1 MTDAYG
7 LSSKDTVVAV
17 GTEPGLQANCFHFY
31 FKLQSPHIMLLNRN
45 LKYVL
50 LSLFMSTGLH
60 SAYSQTYPSKW
71 TLQQCIDYA
80 LTHNIQVQ
88 KSVLSKSQAE
98 ADYEQ
103 SRAGLWPTLSAST
116 NQNVSWRPF
125 SESTVN
131 LNGGTF
137 TTSNKEVSYNGS
149 YGINA
154 NWQVWNGGIN
164 RQNIKRN
171 KLATEIASQNVEQTS
186 NNIQEQIVQYYV
198 QILYQN
204 EAVTVNKEIL
214 EGSKVQRDRAKVMVD
229 VGSLAKADLAQMEA
243 QVSQDEYNAVNSEE
257 SLANTKL
264 QLKQLLELVML
275 DQFDVVVPL
284 IDDSKVLEPLPSKQ
298 EVYQLARSQR
308 PEIGEAELNVESS
321 KLDVN
326 IAKRGYYPT
335 ISLTAG
341 VGTSNSSASDD
352 AIFRQLKNNMN
363 NTIGLSVSV
372 PIFDGKQNKTN
383 VTKAKLA
390 QQSSELDLQ
399 NAEQELYAQIETYWL
414 NAKNAQQQYLYAKS
428 NLESQESSWELLDAQ
443 FSVGLK
449 NIAELITGKNNL
461 IQARQS
467 LLQAKYTALLN
478 LALLRFYEGYGMRL

>member
-1 MTDAYG
+1 MF
-7 LSSKDTVVAV
+7 SIFKRITVS
-17 GTEPGLQANCFHFY
+17 TLFCYSF
-31 FKLQSPHIMLLNRN
+31 
-45 LKYVL
+45 VL
-50 LSLFMSTGLH
+50 PVTSQPTH
-60 SAYSQTYPSKW
+60 SEW
-71 TLQQCIDYA
+71 TLQNCIDYA
-80 LTHNIQVQ
+80 LSHNIQLQ
-88 KSVLSKSQAE
+88 KSQLSKLQAD

-131 LNGGTF
+131 LSGGTF
-137 TTSNKEVSYNGS
+137 TTSSREVSYNGS

-164 RQNIKRN
+164 RQNVKRA
-171 KLATEIASQNVEQTS
+171 KLNTKIAEESITQTA
-186 NNIQEQIVQYYV
+186 NTIQEQIIQYYV
-198 QILYQN
+198 QILYQE
-204 EAVTVNKEIL
+204 EAVKVNKEIL
-214 EGSKVQRDRAKVMVD
+214 ESSQVQRDRAKVMVD

-243 QVSQDEYNAVNSEE
+243 QVSQDEYNVVNSEVTL
-257 SLANTKL
+257 SNTKL

-275 DQFDVVVPL
+275 EDFNVAVPV
-284 IDDSKVLEPLPSKQ
+284 IDDNKVLSPLPSKQ
-298 EVYQLARSQR
+298 EVYQHARSHR
-308 PEIGEAELNVESS
+308 PEISEAELNIESS
-321 KLDVN
+321 KIDLN

-341 VGTSNSSASDD
+341 VGSSNSSASDD

-363 NTIGLSVSV
+363 NTLGLSVSV
-372 PIFDGKQNKTN
+372 PIFDGKQNRTN

-399 NAEQELYAQIETYWL
+399 HAEQELYSQIETYWL
-414 NAKNAQQQYLYAKS
+414 NAKNAQQQYVYSKS
-428 NLESQESSWELLDAQ
+428 NLSSQEASWELLDAQ

-449 NIAELITGKNNL
+449 NIAELLTGKNNL

-478 LALLRFYEGYGMRL
+478 IALLRFYEGYKLEL

>member
-1 MTDAYG
+1 MYSIIKRIT
-7 LSSKDTVVAV
+7 LSTLFCYSFVLPVSS
-17 GTEPGLQANCFHFY
+17 
-31 FKLQSPHIMLLNRN
+31 QSI
-45 LKYVL
+45 
-50 LSLFMSTGLH
+50 H
-60 SAYSQTYPSKW
+60 SEW
-71 TLQQCIDYA
+71 TLQNCIDYA
-80 LTHNIQVQ
+80 LSHNIQLQ
-88 KSVLSKSQAE
+88 KSQLSKLQAD

-131 LNGGTF
+131 LSGGTF
-137 TTSNKEVSYNGS
+137 TTSSREVSYNGS

-164 RQNIKRN
+164 H
-171 KLATEIASQNVEQTS
+171 QNVKRAKLNTKIAEESISQTA
-186 NNIQEQIVQYYV
+186 NTIQEQIIQYYV
-198 QILYQN
+198 QILYQE
-204 EAVTVNKEIL
+204 EAVKVNKEIL
-214 EGSKVQRDRAKVMVD
+214 ESSQVQRDRAKVMVD

-243 QVSQDEYNAVNSEE
+243 QVSQDEYNMVNSEV
-257 SLANTKL
+257 SLSNTKL

-275 DQFDVVVPL
+275 EEFNVAVPA
-284 IDDSKVLEPLPSKQ
+284 IDDSKVLTPLPSKQ
-298 EVYQLARSQR
+298 EVYQHARSHR
-308 PEIGEAELNVESS
+308 PEISEAELNIESS
-321 KLDVN
+321 KIDLN

-341 VGTSNSSASDD
+341 VGSSNSSASDL

-363 NTIGLSVSV
+363 NTLGLSVSV

-399 NAEQELYAQIETYWL
+399 NAEQELYSQIETYWL
-414 NAKNAQQQYLYAKS
+414 NAKNAQQQYLYSKS
-428 NLESQESSWELLDAQ
+428 NLSSQEASWELLDAQ

-449 NIAELITGKNNL
+449 NIAELLTGKNNL

-478 LALLRFYEGYGMRL
+478 IALLRFYEGYKLEL